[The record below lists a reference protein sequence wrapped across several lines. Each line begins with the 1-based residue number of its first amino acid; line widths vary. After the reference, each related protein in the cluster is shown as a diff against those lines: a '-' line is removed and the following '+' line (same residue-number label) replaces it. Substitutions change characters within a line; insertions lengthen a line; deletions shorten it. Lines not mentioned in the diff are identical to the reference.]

1 MNNLLKNNYVDLV
14 DLLDRMELQY
24 VKTNQDLITL
34 LIKELKQLKEQK

>member
-1 MNNLLKNNYVDLV
+1 MNTLLKNNYVDLV